1 MHMHTLL
8 PIRFVVAL
16 VAMFACLQTLPAQM
30 QSTQAPDLILHSG
43 KIVTVDERLGTVQA
57 LAARGGRILAV
68 GSNDEVRKLAGK
80 DTRIINLF
88 GKLAVPGFIEGHGH
102 FTGVGNATLILD
114 LSKVDNWDEVV
125 DMVAKAAQHTPKGE
139 WIVGRGWHQ
148 EKWSKQPAGS
158 VKGFPPHDSIS
169 AATPDNPVAL
179 THASGH
185 ASFFNQKAMEMAGVD
200 ANTVSPAGGEIIK
213 NAKGEPIGVFSET
226 AAGLVSR
233 ARSGR
238 GIRRSREAQR
248 KDLRQKIELAVADCL
263 KKGVTSFQDAGSDFA
278 TVDMFR
284 ELAEAGELGVRLW
297 VMIRTSNRQL
307 ENRIHNYRMVD
318 VGDHFLTV
326 RALKRSIDGAL
337 GSRGAWLLEPYS
349 DEPES
354 AGLETATV
362 ASVQRM
368 AEIGLKHG
376 FQICVHAI
384 GDRANREVLDI
395 YEKVWGAEH
404 DGQKLRWRIEH
415 AQHIHPADIP
425 RFGKLGVIA
434 SMQGVHC
441 TSDAPYVVPRL
452 GEERAAAGAYVWQK
466 LLQSGAV
473 VTNGTDA
480 PVENVDPIASF
491 YASVTR
497 KTKSGEA
504 FYPDQAMSRMEALR
518 SYTMS
523 CAYAA
528 FEEDTK
534 GSLTPGKLADVVVL
548 SQDLMTI
555 PDDKILDTRVAMTIV
570 GGKVVYEAG
579 K

>member
-1 MHMHTLL
+1 MHSML
-8 PIRFVVAL
+8 PIRCVAVL
-16 VAMFACLQTLPAQM
+16 FATFACLLALPA
-30 QSTQAPDLILHSG
+30 QAPDLILHSG
-43 KIVTVDERLGTVQA
+43 KIVTVDDRIGTVQA

-68 GSNDEVRKLAGK
+68 GSNDEVRKLAGPK
-80 DTRIINLF
+80 TKVVNLV
-88 GKLAVPGFIEGHGH
+88 GRMAMPGFIEGHGH

-114 LSKVDNWDEVV
+114 LSKVDNWDQVV
-125 DMVAKAAQHTPKGE
+125 DMVAEAARHTPPGE

-169 AATPDNPVAL
+169 AATPENPVAL

-185 ASFFNQKAMEMAGVD
+185 ASFFNQKAMEMAGVNKD
-200 ANTVSPAGGEIIK
+200 TVDPPGGEIIK

-233 ARSGR
+233 TRSGR

-248 KDLRQKIELAVADCL
+248 ADLRQKIELAVKDCL
-263 KKGVTSFQDAGSDFA
+263 QKGVTSFQDAGSNFHEI
-278 TVDMFR
+278 DMFR
-284 ELAEAGELGVRLW
+284 EMAEAGELGVRLW

-307 ENRIHNYRMVD
+307 EQRLKNYRMID
-318 VGDHFLTV
+318 AGDHFLTV

-337 GSRGAWLLEPYS
+337 GSRGAWLLEPYA

-362 ASVQRM
+362 ASVTRM
-368 AEIGLKHG
+368 AELGAQYG
-376 FQICVHAI
+376 FQVCVHAI

-395 YEKVWGAEH
+395 YEKVWGSKH
-404 DGQKLRWRIEH
+404 DGTQLRWRIEH
-415 AQHIHPADIP
+415 AQHIHPDDIP

-452 GEERAAAGAYVWQK
+452 GQQRAEQGAYVWQK
-466 LLQSGAV
+466 LLKSGAV

-480 PVENVDPIASF
+480 PVENVDPIASY

-504 FYPDQAMSRMEALR
+504 FYPDQAMSRMAALR
-518 SYTMS
+518 SYTLS

-528 FEEDTK
+528 FEDDTK

-548 SQDLMTI
+548 SQDLLTV
-555 PDDKILDTRVAMTIV
+555 PEEKILNTKVIYTIV